1 MNKPPVPKQYTGMT
15 HDELYADVPDY
26 VKEGIRNASLETHRP
41 APPPPV
47 DLAPVPLEHKI
58 KNFMESARQVVRQAV
73 QGQDVL
79 VSQEKFDSR
88 MAVCRACEFISQD
101 HSKCQACGCY
111 LGFKLK
117 FEASRCPKGYW

>member
-1 MNKPPVPKQYTGMT
+1 MNKPCDQNNSNDP
-15 HDELYADVPDY
+15 YADLPEIS
-26 VKEGIRNASLETHRP
+26 KQGMRNAAMEEARP
-41 APPPPV
+41 APPPP
-47 DLAPVPLEHKI
+47 PVIHESMPIAHQVR
-58 KNFMESARQVVRQAV
+58 NFMDTARQVVRQAV

-88 MAVCRACEFISQD
+88 MAVCRACEFVSQD

-117 FEASRCPKGYW
+117 FEASRCPKGHW